1 MEVTQDQ
8 MDIIN
13 SVINNISKKY
23 VFYGYELEDIKQESF
38 IICME
43 GLKRW
48 DRERPLQNFL
58 SVHLSN
64 RLKNFVRDN
73 HFLGSPEENAKAK
86 IRKPAQ
92 LDYEDNTLFSE
103 TKDDFDI
110 KEMSERIDANIP
122 SSMRLD
128 YLKMMHGVS
137 IQTARKQE
145 IMEKVRQIL
154 GVEE

>member
-1 MEVTQDQ
+1 MEVTEEQ
-8 MDIIN
+8 MAIIN

-48 DRERPLQNFL
+48 DKERPLQNFL

-73 HFLGSPEENAKAK
+73 HFLGSPEDNAKAK

-103 TKDDFDI
+103 EEDKLDI
-110 KEMSERIDANIP
+110 RDLSAKIDGNIP

-128 YLKMMHGVS
+128 YLKMINGVS

-145 IMEKVRQIL
+145 IVEKIRQIL

>member
-1 MEVTQDQ
+1 MEVTEEQ
-8 MDIIN
+8 MAIIN

-23 VFYGYELEDIKQESF
+23 VFYGYELDDIKQESF

-48 DRERPLQNFL
+48 DKERPLQNFL

-73 HFLGSPEENAKAK
+73 HFLGSPEDNAKAK

-103 TKDDFDI
+103 EEDKLDI
-110 KEMSERIDANIP
+110 RDLSAKHP
-122 SSMRLD
+122 
-128 YLKMMHGVS
+128 
-137 IQTARKQE
+137 
-145 IMEKVRQIL
+145 IL
-154 GVEE
+154 YET

>member
-1 MEVTQDQ
+1 MEITEDQ
-8 MDIIN
+8 MAIIN

-23 VFYGYELEDIKQESF
+23 VFYGYELEDIKQEAF
-38 IICME
+38 IICVE

-48 DRERPLQNFL
+48 DKDRPLQNFL

-73 HFLGSPEENAKAK
+73 HFLGSPEDNAKAK

-92 LDYEDNTLFSE
+92 LDYESNTLFLE
-103 TKDDFDI
+103 EEDKLDV
-110 KEMSERIDANIP
+110 KEMAEKIDCNIP

-128 YLKMMHGVS
+128 YLKMVNGVS

-145 IMEKVRQIL
+145 IMEKIRQIL